1 MVKVE
6 LVDGIVNIDG
16 EKINNVEG
24 RQELLDKYD
33 SVREEIKELKRVEMG
48 LYNNQSILEGNL
60 HQLLS
65 SYNYLVEER
74 KGLAKEIDKKTNSLH
89 NVTGVPRYYLGKYS
103 LYNANKLE
111 INNKEEL

>member
-6 LVDGIVNIDG
+6 LVDGIIKIDD
-16 EKINNVEG
+16 KKVNNVEG
-24 RQELLDKYD
+24 RQELLDKYEG
-33 SVREEIKELKRVEMG
+33 VREEIKELKRVEVG

-60 HQLLS
+60 YQLLS
-65 SYNYLVEER
+65 SYNGLVEER

-89 NVTGVPRYYLGKYS
+89 NVTGVPRNYLGKYS

-111 INNKEEL
+111 INKEEEL